1 MRQVGLD
8 AVAITDHNA
17 IAGALKLKGQAPF
30 LVIVGEEV
38 MTSAGEIMGLFLRE
52 LIPPGLGPVE
62 TARRIQ
68 AQGGLVCVPHPFDRL
83 RRSRL
88 KESAWS
94 DLLPLVDLI
103 EVFNA
108 RTHLARDGQRARR
121 FALEHGLLQGAGSD
135 SHSLGELGGAHVE
148 LPPFSG
154 PEEFRRALAQGR
166 VVGRRASPLVH
177 LRSTL
182 AKLKSRP

>member
-17 IAGALKLKGQAPF
+17 ITGALELARHTPF
-30 LVIVGEEV
+30 LVIVGEEI
-38 MTSAGEIMGLFLRE
+38 MTSAGEIMGLFLE
-52 LIPPGLGPVE
+52 EHIPPGLSPVE
-62 TARRIQ
+62 TAQRIK
-68 AQGGLVCVPHPFDRL
+68 AQGGLVGVPHPFDRL

-108 RTHLARDGQRARR
+108 RTHLARDGQRACR
-121 FALEHGLLQGAGSD
+121 FAQEHGLLQGAGSD
-135 SHSLGELGGAHVE
+135 SHSLGELGRAYVE

-154 PEEFRRALAQGR
+154 PKEFRRALAQGR
-166 VVGRRASPLVH
+166 VVGRQASLLVH

-182 AKLKSRP
+182 AKLRSRP